1 MLATGLLAATLL
13 LFESPSLKTAIL
25 LGITIWGFAR
35 AYYFAFYVIEH
46 YIDPSYR
53 FAGLTAFARYAW
65 KQRKTKPTVSL
76 PLQSHPQST
85 IEPNNSPIEH

>member
-25 LGITIWGFAR
+25 LGVAIWGFAR

-46 YIDPSYR
+46 YIDPTFR
-53 FAGLTAFARYAW
+53 FASLTAFARYAW
-65 KQRKTKPTVSL
+65 KQRKTKPSDSL
-76 PLQSHPQST
+76 PKKSHPQST
-85 IEPNNSPIEH
+85 IEPNDGPIEH